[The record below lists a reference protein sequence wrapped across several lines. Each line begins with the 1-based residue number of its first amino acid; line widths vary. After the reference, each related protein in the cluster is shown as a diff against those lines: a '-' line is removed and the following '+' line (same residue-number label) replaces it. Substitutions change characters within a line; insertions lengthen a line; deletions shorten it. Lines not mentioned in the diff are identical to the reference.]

1 MRKVFGLLAIMIALT
16 MTIGAFAPSQ
26 IDLYNRG
33 VSAQLASSDFDAV
46 ISLRND
52 PAAPFNFVTYDGM
65 GRAQITVVAGGNGL
79 NPASE
84 NYFDHILDVF
94 NQGMEPYTVTITSSN
109 PRIQFYQCWGGGSC
123 SRMAHS
129 TTYTFTVASGN
140 TGVAGLYVDARG
152 LSGGATITANLTISA
167 VNP

>member
-52 PAAPFNFVTYDGM
+52 PAAPFNFVTY
-65 GRAQITVVAGGNGL
+65 AL
-79 NPASE
+79 
-84 NYFDHILDVF
+84 
-94 NQGMEPYTVTITSSN
+94 
-109 PRIQFYQCWGGGSC
+109 
-123 SRMAHS
+123 
-129 TTYTFTVASGN
+129 
-140 TGVAGLYVDARG
+140 
-152 LSGGATITANLTISA
+152 
-167 VNP
+167 